1 MMARKFKLSRE
12 QLEDMRGKNE
22 RLFTEII
29 SLDIDSS
36 LLELWKDDWL
46 KAQKAIL
53 ESCGYLLQR
62 TIIRP
67 SGEPLPWK
75 KTQIETETKAKH
87 FHVWHHIIT
96 PYKLSDMENLKLQ
109 FLLGSDYGRCW
120 INYLRITKRKN
131 VLWNKIFG
139 YIVWR
144 RPLEEP
150 CKSCHLRKYL
160 EELAE
165 CPTTQ
170 E

>member
-1 MMARKFKLSRE
+1 MIE
-12 QLEDMRGKNE
+12 YIPIDV
-22 RLFTEII
+22 
-29 SLDIDSS
+29 DSS
-36 LLELWKDDWL
+36 LLPLWKEDFIHTR
-46 KAQKAIL
+46 KAIV
-53 ESCGYLLQR
+53 ESLGYKFIR
-62 TIIRP
+62 AIIKP
-67 SGEPLPWK
+67 SGDMLPWK
-75 KTQIETETKAKH
+75 TQQTQEQNPKHYHVWIWIETPKPLT
-87 FHVWHHIIT
+87 
-96 PYKLSDMENLKLQ
+96 DMEKLRLQ
-109 FLLGSDYGRCW
+109 FLLGDDYGRCW

-144 RPLEEP
+144 RTLEEP